1 MKGCNLLA
9 RTLVISFTEEFRR
22 EIGLKSLTLMGPSI
36 LGIKVM
42 KEPLILCKQTFP
54 SQKAAHSL

>member
-1 MKGCNLLA
+1 MLA